1 MDQLAKGL
9 DEGRNPYRGIADKC
23 RLSERTV
30 RSAFAKK
37 PVTWDTARKIA
48 VACGIDM
55 REFRIKEDNRGRN
68 RGSGSKSQKN

>member
-1 MDQLAKGL
+1 MDHLAKGL

-68 RGSGSKSQKN
+68 KKPRAAPK

>member
-1 MDQLAKGL
+1 MDALANGL

-37 PVTWDTARKIA
+37 PVTWETARRIA
-48 VACGIDM
+48 LAVGIDM
-55 REFRIKEDNRGRN
+55 REFRIKADNRGR
-68 RGSGSKSQKN
+68 KNKKTQPSC

>member
-1 MDQLAKGL
+1 MEKGKNDDGL
-9 DEGRNPYRGIADKC
+9 TVNAFKFIADKC

-68 RGSGSKSQKN
+68 KKPRASPK

>member
-1 MDQLAKGL
+1 MDHLAKGL

-30 RSAFAKK
+30 RSAFSRK

-55 REFRIKEDNRGRN
+55 REFRIKEDNRGRK
-68 RGSGSKSQKN
+68 KSSPPKTP

>member
-1 MDQLAKGL
+1 MDNLAKGL

-30 RSAFAKK
+30 RSAFARK

-55 REFRIKEDNRGRN
+55 REFRIKEDNRGRK
-68 RGSGSKSQKN
+68 KSSPPKTP